1 MDEVSQ
7 PAVEGAA
14 VQPDSDQPPPSQP
27 QPGTSA
33 GAGGG
38 AVQPQPVL
46 DDPWPHVGA
55 FFKFVKA
62 DFGKRTAEYLCLQC
76 RPKKVSI
83 SAHLSSLFN
92 LKSHVKRAH
101 ATKSQEFDDLVS
113 LGSRRGKHEREREK
127 KHCFRLFLSNE

>member
-38 AVQPQPVL
+38 AVL

-101 ATKSQEFDDLVS
+101 STKSQEFDDLVS
-113 LGSRRGKHEREREK
+113 QGSRRGKHERERGK